1 MMPHLRGL
9 FLLLLLGAGSTA
21 LALRIWDDLQRSPE
35 MLAIVEPDAAPSD
48 QMIEIPEMPKYDP
61 PPIERFA
68 ATLDR
73 PLFRPDRRPSVE
85 VAGAVGTVEGGAL
98 SATLRGIL
106 FSNLEGVALLS
117 PIGETTV
124 VRVSQGEQ
132 YLGWRLLEIH
142 SDNVVF
148 EKDDETVTLE
158 LIYKAQPGPAS
169 LKGPPKKLRP

>member
-35 MLAIVEPDAAPSD
+35 MPAIVEPDAAPSD
-48 QMIEIPEMPKYDP
+48 QVIEVPEMPKYDP

-68 ATLDR
+68 AALDR
-73 PLFRPDRRPSVE
+73 PLFRPDRRPPAE
-85 VAGAVGTVEGGAL
+85 VAVAAGTVEGGAL

-117 PIGETTV
+117 PIGEFACISLARSCPKGQPFARKGAAGST
-124 VRVSQGEQ
+124 
-132 YLGWRLLEIH
+132 RLCSGTIG
-142 SDNVVF
+142 STF
-148 EKDDETVTLE
+148 
-158 LIYKAQPGPAS
+158 ARAA
-169 LKGPPKKLRP
+169 